1 MYTGKLT
8 TGHVVNSVAIP
19 PAVLTTL
26 VPKPGNGHN
35 PTLTTYF
42 PQVHHHFMLSC
53 TSQPSKAA
61 GFLAKTDT
69 FDSRQVR
76 FNECIGCRHN

>member
-1 MYTGKLT
+1 MYTDKLT

-26 VPKPGNGHN
+26 IPKPGNGHN
-35 PTLTTYF
+35 PILTTYF
-42 PQVHHHFMLSC
+42 PQVHRHCMLPF
-53 TSQPSKAA
+53 TSRPSKGAI
-61 GFLAKTDT
+61 FVAKTDI

-76 FNECIGCRHN
+76 FN